1 MDFDIK
7 DDGSL
12 TTTFMD
18 GGKYAYGKALDFKAF
33 YIELGNLLTD
43 KGWDDIT
50 WDKDPKFFSN
60 VDATSKM
67 KKGELADT
75 GELKRNK
82 NMYEQNFVWS
92 DKGDGSFDVE
102 LLWMARKSS
111 DIFGGD
117 NSSCVMFKLNMANR
131 RMMNKEILDGNNKTT
146 LQEGTWEF
154 RNEMKY
160 KNVYFREK
168 FKKLKYITK
177 WTPFSESYLQEVM
190 VKMWYEK
197 EVDQDI
203 ALFRRKAFEPV
214 SDLIRKYF
222 T

>member
-1 MDFDIK
+1 MDFDIE

-18 GGKYAYGKALDFKAF
+18 GGKFAYGKALDFRSF
-33 YIELGNLLTD
+33 YMELADLLYN

-50 WDKDPKFFSN
+50 WSEDPKFFSN
-60 VDATSKM
+60 VSATSEM

-75 GELKRNK
+75 KSLKRNK

-92 DKGDGSFDVE
+92 DKGDSSFDIE
-102 LLWMARKSS
+102 LVWMARKKSEIFS
-111 DIFGGD
+111 D
-117 NSSCVMFKLNMANR
+117 NACVMFKLSMANR
-131 RMMNKEILDGNNKTT
+131 RMVNTEILEGNNKKT
-146 LQEGTWEF
+146 LQDGNWEF

-160 KNVYFREK
+160 KNIYFRNK

-177 WTPFSESYLQEVM
+177 WTPFSEEYLKDIM
-190 VKMWYEK
+190 IKIWYEK
-197 EVDQDI
+197 EVDHDI
-203 ALFRRKAFEPV
+203 ALFKRKAYEPIKE
-214 SDLIRKYF
+214 LITKHF